1 MLLGCLYKCNSWSN
15 IFIINNYNTLWCNH
29 LPSISSNCML
39 PAADNT
45 GHYVPSQTFKTG
57 ICLVWDV
64 KVMLASQSSS
74 SFNDFT
80 TLVVA
85 IFSDSDA
92 STKTSEMSRQSK
104 LKLLLLSDL
113 KISNSC
119 KFSHKWRNLFEFS
132 QVGKFFFMTDIPRK
146 FYVMLLV
153 YIIHGW
159 WPLCHPL
166 LFVKISNFR

>member
-1 MLLGCLYKCNSWSN
+1 M
-15 IFIINNYNTLWCNH
+15 
-29 LPSISSNCML
+29 PSISSNCML

-119 KFSHKWRNLFEFS
+119 KFSHK
-132 QVGKFFFMTDIPRK
+132 
-146 FYVMLLV
+146 
-153 YIIHGW
+153 
-159 WPLCHPL
+159 
-166 LFVKISNFR
+166 